1 MKKTTSQDVIKIV
14 WKACDTFRGTMD
26 SSKYKDYILT
36 MLFVKYV
43 SDFYK
48 EKLEELKAK
57 FGDNEDR
64 IQKSL
69 KREKFQLDSTC
80 TFDVIY
86 ENRNAEDIG
95 EIINK
100 ILMRIEDDNKEKLEG
115 IFRNID
121 FNSEAELGRTKER
134 NATLKHL
141 IEDFADASLDLRP
154 SVLDGSDVIGDA
166 YEFLIAN
173 FASDAGKKGGE
184 FYTPGEVSTLL
195 AKLVGAKDGDRI
207 YDPTCGSGSLL
218 IKAAKEVGT
227 QNFRLYGQERNGQT
241 QALANMNMFLHEIND
256 AVIEWG
262 DTLRNPLHLE
272 NERLMKFD
280 KIVSNPPF
288 SLDKWGAEDLAN
300 DTYGRFQMGLPP
312 KSKGDFAFIS
322 HMLASLNENG
332 TAGIIL
338 PHGILFRGGS
348 EGKIRK
354 SIVENNWLDAIIGLP
369 ENLFFGA
376 DITTCII
383 ILKKNRVNRDI
394 VFIDAS
400 NEYLKD
406 VNQYKLTNKNIDKI
420 VDTYV
425 QRKEIEKYSHLAT
438 IDEIRENNYNLNI
451 SRYIDK
457 FIDEEEIDVISVKEG
472 IIKIDMEIDKIN
484 EEIKKLEN
492 NILNVRKKR
501 KWPLVRLSEIFERI
515 TDKNT
520 TECTN
525 VLTISAQ
532 YGLINQEEFFN
543 KSVSSKDLSNY
554 YLLKKGDFAYN
565 KSYSKGY
572 PLGAIKRL
580 NNYTEGVVSPLYI
593 CFRAKKEI
601 NSDFYEQYFE
611 SGALNRAIFKIA
623 QEGARNHGLLNISIT
638 EFFSDIKIAYPSLS
652 EQNEIANILINY
664 DKEIRLVK
672 SKLDNLLLHKKGLMQ
687 LLLAL

>member
-1 MKKTTSQDVIKIV
+1 MMNKTTSQDVIKIV

-69 KREKFQLDSTC
+69 KREKFQLDPTC

-134 NATLKHL
+134 NAALKHL

-154 SVLDGSDVIGDA
+154 SMLDGSDVIGDA

-184 FYTPGEVSTLL
+184 FYTPSEVSTLL

-241 QALANMNMFLHEIND
+241 QALAKMNMFLHEIND

-288 SLDKWGAEDLAN
+288 SLDKWGAEELKD
-300 DTYGRFQMGLPP
+300 DIYGRFNMGLPP
-312 KSKGDFAFIS
+312 KSKGDYAFIS
-322 HMLASLNENG
+322 HILASLNENG

-338 PHGILFRGGS
+338 PHGVLFRAAS

-354 SIVENNWLDAIIGLP
+354 QIIENNWLDAVIGLP
-369 ENLFFGA
+369 ENLFFGTGIPA
-376 DITTCII
+376 CILI
-383 ILKKNRVNRDI
+383 FKKNKFDNNV

-400 NEYLKD
+400 KEYDKGKNQNNLRNED
-406 VNQYKLTNKNIDKI
+406 INKI
-420 VDTYV
+420 VEAYENK
-425 QRKEIEKYSHLAT
+425 KEIDRYCHIASFE
-438 IDEIRENNYNLNI
+438 EIKENDFNLNI
-451 SRYIDK
+451 PRYVDSIE
-457 FIDEEEIDVISVKEG
+457 DEE
-472 IIKIDMEIDKIN
+472 KIDLVKVEQ
-484 EEIKKLEN
+484 EVVELEKL
-492 NILNVRKKR
+492 
-501 KWPLVRLSEIFERI
+501 I
-515 TDKNT
+515 TDIKSNMHKYL
-520 TECTN
+520 EELN
-525 VLTISAQ
+525 
-532 YGLINQEEFFN
+532 LI
-543 KSVSSKDLSNY
+543 
-554 YLLKKGDFAYN
+554 
-565 KSYSKGY
+565 
-572 PLGAIKRL
+572 
-580 NNYTEGVVSPLYI
+580 
-593 CFRAKKEI
+593 
-601 NSDFYEQYFE
+601 
-611 SGALNRAIFKIA
+611 
-623 QEGARNHGLLNISIT
+623 
-638 EFFSDIKIAYPSLS
+638 
-652 EQNEIANILINY
+652 
-664 DKEIRLVK
+664 
-672 SKLDNLLLHKKGLMQ
+672 
-687 LLLAL
+687 

>member
-1 MKKTTSQDVIKIV
+1 MSKTTSQDVIKVV

-48 EKLEELKAK
+48 EKVEELKVR
-57 FGDNEDR
+57 FGDNEER

-69 KREKFQLDSTC
+69 RREKFQLDPTC

-86 ENRNAEDIG
+86 ENRSAENIG

-100 ILMRIEDDNKEKLEG
+100 ILMKIEDDNKEKLEG

-134 NATLKHL
+134 NASLKHL
-141 IEDFADASLDLRP
+141 IEDFADDSLDLRP
-154 SVLDGSDVIGDA
+154 SMLDGSDVIGDA

-195 AKLVGAKDGDRI
+195 AKLIGAKDGDRI

-241 QALANMNMFLHEIND
+241 QSLAKMNMFLHEIND

-288 SLDKWGAEDLAN
+288 SLDKWGAEDLK
-300 DTYGRFQMGLPP
+300 DDKYERFEMGLPP
-312 KSKGDFAFIS
+312 KSKGDYAFIS

-338 PHGILFRGGS
+338 PHGVLFRGAS

-354 SIVENNWLDAIIGLP
+354 QIIENNWLDAVVGLP
-369 ENLFFGA
+369 ENLFFGTGIPA
-376 DITTCII
+376 CILI
-383 ILKKNRVNRDI
+383 FKKNKVDNNV

-400 NEYLKD
+400 KDYEKGKNQNILRNEDIEKILEA
-406 VNQYKLTNKNIDKI
+406 YKNRKQVEKYCHIASFDEIKENDFNLNIPRYIDTFEEEQK
-420 VDTYV
+420 VDMDSLNADIEEL
-425 QRKEIEKYSHLAT
+425 RKEISEVNSIMKKY
-438 IDEIRENNYNLNI
+438 LN
-451 SRYIDK
+451 
-457 FIDEEEIDVISVKEG
+457 E
-472 IIKIDMEIDKIN
+472 
-484 EEIKKLEN
+484 LE
-492 NILNVRKKR
+492 V
-501 KWPLVRLSEIFERI
+501 
-515 TDKNT
+515 
-520 TECTN
+520 
-525 VLTISAQ
+525 
-532 YGLINQEEFFN
+532 
-543 KSVSSKDLSNY
+543 
-554 YLLKKGDFAYN
+554 
-565 KSYSKGY
+565 
-572 PLGAIKRL
+572 
-580 NNYTEGVVSPLYI
+580 
-593 CFRAKKEI
+593 
-601 NSDFYEQYFE
+601 
-611 SGALNRAIFKIA
+611 
-623 QEGARNHGLLNISIT
+623 
-638 EFFSDIKIAYPSLS
+638 
-652 EQNEIANILINY
+652 
-664 DKEIRLVK
+664 
-672 SKLDNLLLHKKGLMQ
+672 
-687 LLLAL
+687 

>member
-1 MKKTTSQDVIKIV
+1 MSKTTSQDVIKVV

-48 EKLEELKAK
+48 EKVEELKVR
-57 FGDNEDR
+57 FGDNEER

-69 KREKFQLDSTC
+69 KREKFQLDPTC

-86 ENRNAEDIG
+86 ENRTAENIG

-100 ILMRIEDDNKEKLEG
+100 ILMKIEDDNKEKLEG

-141 IEDFADASLDLRP
+141 IEDFADDSLDLRP
-154 SVLDGSDVIGDA
+154 SMLDGSDVIGDA

-241 QALANMNMFLHEIND
+241 QSLAKMNMFLHEIND

-262 DTLRNPLHLE
+262 DTLRSPLHLE

-300 DTYGRFQMGLPP
+300 DKYGRFEMGLPP
-312 KSKGDFAFIS
+312 KSKGDYAFIS
-322 HMLASLNENG
+322 HMIASLNENG

-338 PHGILFRGGS
+338 PHGVLFRAAS

-354 SIVENNWLDAIIGLP
+354 QIIENNWLDAVIGLP
-369 ENLFFGA
+369 ENLFFGTGIPA
-376 DITTCII
+376 CILI
-383 ILKKNRVNRDI
+383 FKKNKVVNNI

-400 NEYLKD
+400 REFDKGKNQNVLKD
-406 VNQYKLTNKNIDKI
+406 KDIEKILEAYKD
-420 VDTYV
+420 
-425 QRKEIEKYSHLAT
+425 RKEVDKYCHIANY
-438 IDEIRENNYNLNI
+438 DEVKENDFNLNI
-451 SRYIDK
+451 PRYINA
-457 FIDEEEIDVISVKEG
+457 FEEEE
-472 IIKIDMEIDKIN
+472 KIDLKEV
-484 EEIKKLEN
+484 KKNLFSLE
-492 NILNVRKKR
+492 
-501 KWPLVRLSEIFERI
+501 
-515 TDKNT
+515 
-520 TECTN
+520 
-525 VLTISAQ
+525 
-532 YGLINQEEFFN
+532 
-543 KSVSSKDLSNY
+543 
-554 YLLKKGDFAYN
+554 
-565 KSYSKGY
+565 
-572 PLGAIKRL
+572 
-580 NNYTEGVVSPLYI
+580 
-593 CFRAKKEI
+593 KEI
-601 NSDFYEQYFE
+601 S
-611 SGALNRAIFKIA
+611 
-623 QEGARNHGLLNISIT
+623 
-638 EFFSDIKIAYPSLS
+638 
-652 EQNEIANILINY
+652 
-664 DKEIRLVK
+664 
-672 SKLDNLLLHKKGLMQ
+672 NLKDSMEKYLEELGI
-687 LLLAL
+687 

>member
-1 MKKTTSQDVIKIV
+1 MSKTTSQDVIKVV

-48 EKLEELKAK
+48 EKVEELKVR
-57 FGDNEDR
+57 FGDNEQR

-69 KREKFQLDSTC
+69 KREKFQLDPTC

-86 ENRNAEDIG
+86 ENRTAENIG

-100 ILMRIEDDNKEKLEG
+100 ILMKIEDDNKEKLEG

-134 NATLKHL
+134 NAALKHL
-141 IEDFADASLDLRP
+141 IEDFAGDSLDLRP
-154 SVLDGSDVIGDA
+154 SMLDGSDVIGDA

-241 QALANMNMFLHEIND
+241 QSLAKMNMFLHEIND

-288 SLDKWGAEDLAN
+288 SLDKWGAEDLK
-300 DTYGRFQMGLPP
+300 DDKYRRFEMGLPP
-312 KSKGDFAFIS
+312 KSKGDYAFIS
-322 HMLASLNENG
+322 HMIASLNENG

-338 PHGILFRGGS
+338 PHGVLFRAAS

-354 SIVENNWLDAIIGLP
+354 QIIENNWLDAVIGLP
-369 ENLFFGA
+369 ENLFFGTGIPA
-376 DITTCII
+376 CILI
-383 ILKKNRVNRDI
+383 FKKNKVDNNV

-400 NEYLKD
+400 KD
-406 VNQYKLTNKNIDKI
+406 YEKGKNQNILRDEDIEKI
-420 VDTYV
+420 LEAYHN
-425 QRKEIEKYSHLAT
+425 RKEVEKYCHIANF
-438 IDEIRENNYNLNI
+438 DEIKENDFNLNI
-451 SRYIDK
+451 PRYIDT
-457 FIDEEEIDVISVKEG
+457 FEEEERVNLDQ
-472 IIKIDMEIDKIN
+472 
-484 EEIKKLEN
+484 IKKQILIIEN
-492 NILNVRKKR
+492 
-501 KWPLVRLSEIFERI
+501 
-515 TDKNT
+515 D
-520 TECTN
+520 
-525 VLTISAQ
+525 
-532 YGLINQEEFFN
+532 LINIKTDLQLKIEE
-543 KSVSSKDLSNY
+543 
-554 YLLKKGDFAYN
+554 
-565 KSYSKGY
+565 
-572 PLGAIKRL
+572 LGL
-580 NNYTEGVVSPLYI
+580 
-593 CFRAKKEI
+593 
-601 NSDFYEQYFE
+601 
-611 SGALNRAIFKIA
+611 
-623 QEGARNHGLLNISIT
+623 
-638 EFFSDIKIAYPSLS
+638 
-652 EQNEIANILINY
+652 
-664 DKEIRLVK
+664 
-672 SKLDNLLLHKKGLMQ
+672 
-687 LLLAL
+687 

>member
-1 MKKTTSQDVIKIV
+1 MMNKTTSQDVIKIV

-69 KREKFQLDSTC
+69 KREKFQLDPTC

-86 ENRNAEDIG
+86 ENRTAENIG

-100 ILMRIEDDNKEKLEG
+100 ILMKIEDDNKEKLEG

-134 NATLKHL
+134 NAALKHL
-141 IEDFADASLDLRP
+141 IEDFADESLDLRP
-154 SVLDGSDVIGDA
+154 SMLDSHDVIGDA

-195 AKLVGAKDGDRI
+195 AKLVAPKDGDRI

-241 QALANMNMFLHEIND
+241 QALAKMNMFLHEIND

-288 SLDKWGAEDLAN
+288 SLDKWGAEELKD
-300 DTYGRFQMGLPP
+300 DIYGRFSMGLPP
-312 KSKGDFAFIS
+312 KSKGDYAFIS
-322 HMLASLNENG
+322 HILASLNENG

-338 PHGILFRGGS
+338 PHGVLFRAAS

-354 SIVENNWLDAIIGLP
+354 QIIENNWLDAIIGLP
-369 ENLFFGA
+369 ENLFFGTP
-376 DITTCII
+376 IPTCMLIF
-383 ILKKNRVNRDI
+383 KKNKCNNNVL
-394 VFIDAS
+394 FIDAS
-400 NEYLKD
+400 KDFIKD
-406 VNQYKLTNKNIDKI
+406 VNQYKLTNENINKI
-420 VDTYV
+420 VKTYSE
-425 QRKEIEKYSHLAT
+425 RKEVKKYAHIAT
-438 IDEIRENNYNLNI
+438 FDELKENDYNLNI
-451 SRYIDK
+451 SRYIDM
-457 FIDEEEIDVISVKEG
+457 FEEEEVIDIEKTKNEITQLEDEVKKVKE
-472 IIKIDMEIDKIN
+472 EIVAYLQ
-484 EEIKKLEN
+484 EL
-492 NILNVRKKR
+492 
-501 KWPLVRLSEIFERI
+501 
-515 TDKNT
+515 
-520 TECTN
+520 
-525 VLTISAQ
+525 
-532 YGLINQEEFFN
+532 GL
-543 KSVSSKDLSNY
+543 
-554 YLLKKGDFAYN
+554 
-565 KSYSKGY
+565 
-572 PLGAIKRL
+572 
-580 NNYTEGVVSPLYI
+580 
-593 CFRAKKEI
+593 
-601 NSDFYEQYFE
+601 
-611 SGALNRAIFKIA
+611 
-623 QEGARNHGLLNISIT
+623 
-638 EFFSDIKIAYPSLS
+638 
-652 EQNEIANILINY
+652 
-664 DKEIRLVK
+664 
-672 SKLDNLLLHKKGLMQ
+672 
-687 LLLAL
+687 

>member
-1 MKKTTSQDVIKIV
+1 
-14 WKACDTFRGTMD
+14 MD

-43 SDFYK
+43 SDVYK

-69 KREKFQLDSTC
+69 KREKFQLDPTC

-134 NATLKHL
+134 NAALKHL

-154 SVLDGSDVIGDA
+154 SMLDGSDVIGDA

-184 FYTPGEVSTLL
+184 FYTPSEVSTLL

-227 QNFRLYGQERNGQT
+227 QSFRLYGQERNGQT
-241 QALANMNMFLHEIND
+241 QALAKMNMFLHEIND

-288 SLDKWGAEDLAN
+288 SLDKWGAEDLKDN
-300 DTYGRFQMGLPP
+300 TYARFSMGLPP
-312 KSKGDFAFIS
+312 KSKGDYAFIS
-322 HMLASLNENG
+322 HILASLNENG

-338 PHGILFRGGS
+338 PHGVLFRAAS
-348 EGKIRK
+348 EGKIK
-354 SIVENNWLDAIIGLP
+354 KQIIENNWLDAVIGLP
-369 ENLFFGA
+369 ENLFFGTGIPA
-376 DITTCII
+376 CILI
-383 ILKKNRVNRDI
+383 FKKNKVDNNV

-400 NEYLKD
+400 NEFDKGK
-406 VNQYKLTNKNIDKI
+406 NQNVLRDEDIEKIFEAYKN
-420 VDTYV
+420 
-425 QRKEIEKYSHLAT
+425 RKEVEKYCHIAT
-438 IDEIRENNYNLNI
+438 FDEVKDNDFNLNI
-451 SRYIDK
+451 PRYIDT
-457 FIDEEEIDVISVKEG
+457 FEVEE
-472 IIKIDMEIDKIN
+472 KIDLDIL
-484 EEIKKLEN
+484 IKDISNLEN
-492 NILNVRKKR
+492 EMVKVKKQ
-501 KWPLVRLSEIFERI
+501 L
-515 TDKNT
+515 KNHLD
-520 TECTN
+520 E
-525 VLTISAQ
+525 L
-532 YGLINQEEFFN
+532 GL
-543 KSVSSKDLSNY
+543 
-554 YLLKKGDFAYN
+554 
-565 KSYSKGY
+565 
-572 PLGAIKRL
+572 
-580 NNYTEGVVSPLYI
+580 
-593 CFRAKKEI
+593 
-601 NSDFYEQYFE
+601 
-611 SGALNRAIFKIA
+611 
-623 QEGARNHGLLNISIT
+623 
-638 EFFSDIKIAYPSLS
+638 
-652 EQNEIANILINY
+652 
-664 DKEIRLVK
+664 
-672 SKLDNLLLHKKGLMQ
+672 
-687 LLLAL
+687 

>member
-1 MKKTTSQDVIKIV
+1 MMNKTTSQDVIKIV
-14 WKACDTFRGTMD
+14 GKACDTFRGTMD

-69 KREKFQLDSTC
+69 KREKFQLDPTC

-134 NATLKHL
+134 NAALKHL

-154 SVLDGSDVIGDA
+154 SMLDGSDVIGDA

-184 FYTPGEVSTLL
+184 FYTPSEVSTLL
-195 AKLVGAKDGDRI
+195 AKLVGATDGDRI

-241 QALANMNMFLHEIND
+241 QALAKMNMFLHEIND

-272 NERLMKFD
+272 NGKLMKFD

-288 SLDKWGAEDLAN
+288 SLDKWGAEELKD
-300 DTYGRFQMGLPP
+300 DIYGRFSMGLPP

-338 PHGILFRGGS
+338 PHGVLFRAAS

-354 SIVENNWLDAIIGLP
+354 QIIENNWLDAVIGLP
-369 ENLFFGA
+369 ENLFFGTGIPA
-376 DITTCII
+376 CILI
-383 ILKKNRVNRDI
+383 FKKNKVDNNI
-394 VFIDAS
+394 IFIDAS
-400 NEYLKD
+400 NEFDKGKNQNVLRDEDIEKILD
-406 VNQYKLTNKNIDKI
+406 VYKN
-420 VDTYV
+420 
-425 QRKEIEKYSHLAT
+425 RKEVEKYCHIASF
-438 IDEIRENNYNLNI
+438 DEIKENDFNLNI
-451 SRYIDK
+451 PRYIDTFEAEEK
-457 FIDEEEIDVISVKEG
+457 IDMKSVKE
-472 IIKIDMEIDKIN
+472 EIST
-484 EEIKKLEN
+484 LE
-492 NILNVRKKR
+492 
-501 KWPLVRLSEIFERI
+501 
-515 TDKNT
+515 
-520 TECTN
+520 
-525 VLTISAQ
+525 
-532 YGLINQEEFFN
+532 
-543 KSVSSKDLSNY
+543 
-554 YLLKKGDFAYN
+554 
-565 KSYSKGY
+565 
-572 PLGAIKRL
+572 
-580 NNYTEGVVSPLYI
+580 
-593 CFRAKKEI
+593 KEI
-601 NSDFYEQYFE
+601 VQV
-611 SGALNRAIFKIA
+611 
-623 QEGARNHGLLNISIT
+623 
-638 EFFSDIKIAYPSLS
+638 
-652 EQNEIANILINY
+652 
-664 DKEIRLVK
+664 KEVM
-672 SKLDNLLLHKKGLMQ
+672 HKYLEELEM
-687 LLLAL
+687 

>member
-1 MKKTTSQDVIKIV
+1 MMNKTTSQDVIKIV

-69 KREKFQLDSTC
+69 KREKFQLDPTC

-134 NATLKHL
+134 NAALKHL

-154 SVLDGSDVIGDA
+154 SMLDGSDVIGDA

-184 FYTPGEVSTLL
+184 FYTPSEVSMLL

-241 QALANMNMFLHEIND
+241 QALAKMNMFLHEIND

-288 SLDKWGAEDLAN
+288 SLDKWGAEELKD
-300 DTYGRFQMGLPP
+300 DTYGRFEMGLPP
-312 KSKGDFAFIS
+312 KSKGDYAFIS
-322 HMLASLNENG
+322 HILASLNESG

-338 PHGILFRGGS
+338 PLGVLFRMAG

-354 SIVENNWLDAIIGLP
+354 QIIDNNWLDAVIGLP

-376 DITTCII
+376 GVAACILI
-383 ILKKNRVNRDI
+383 FKKNRVDNKI
-394 VFIDAS
+394 VFIDSS
-400 NEYLKD
+400 NYFEKGK
-406 VNQYKLTNKNIDKI
+406 NQNILRSEDIEKI
-420 VDTYV
+420 VRAYEDKT
-425 QRKEIEKYSHLAT
+425 EIKKYCHIAT
-438 IDEIRENNYNLNI
+438 IDEIKENDYNLNI
-451 SRYIDK
+451 PRYIDT
-457 FIDEEEIDVISVKEG
+457 FEEIE
-472 IIKIDMEIDKIN
+472 KIDLKLINKRIKDLEYELIQAKNELNKI
-484 EEIKKLEN
+484 
-492 NILNVRKKR
+492 
-501 KWPLVRLSEIFERI
+501 LSE
-515 TDKNT
+515 
-520 TECTN
+520 
-525 VLTISAQ
+525 
-532 YGLINQEEFFN
+532 
-543 KSVSSKDLSNY
+543 
-554 YLLKKGDFAYN
+554 
-565 KSYSKGY
+565 
-572 PLGAIKRL
+572 
-580 NNYTEGVVSPLYI
+580 
-593 CFRAKKEI
+593 
-601 NSDFYEQYFE
+601 
-611 SGALNRAIFKIA
+611 
-623 QEGARNHGLLNISIT
+623 
-638 EFFSDIKIAYPSLS
+638 
-652 EQNEIANILINY
+652 
-664 DKEIRLVK
+664 
-672 SKLDNLLLHKKGLMQ
+672 LDM
-687 LLLAL
+687 

>member
-1 MKKTTSQDVIKIV
+1 MSKTTSQDVIKVV

-48 EKLEELKAK
+48 EKLEELKAR

-69 KREKFQLDSTC
+69 KREKFQLDPTC

-86 ENRNAEDIG
+86 ENRTAENIG

-100 ILMRIEDDNKEKLEG
+100 ILMKIEDDNKEKLEG

-121 FNSEAELGRTKER
+121 FNSESELGRTKER
-134 NATLKHL
+134 NAALKHL
-141 IEDFADASLDLRP
+141 IEDFADDSLDLRP

-184 FYTPGEVSTLL
+184 FYTPSEVSTLL

-227 QNFRLYGQERNGQT
+227 SNFRLYGQERNGQT
-241 QALANMNMFLHEIND
+241 QALAKMNMFLHEIND

-280 KIVSNPPF
+280 RIVSNPPF

-300 DTYGRFQMGLPP
+300 DKYVRFEMGVPP
-312 KSKGDFAFIS
+312 KSKGDYAFIS
-322 HMLASLNENG
+322 HMIASLNENG

-338 PHGILFRGGS
+338 PHGVLFRAAS

-354 SIVENNWLDAIIGLP
+354 QIIENNWLDAVIGLP
-369 ENLFFGA
+369 ENLFFGTP
-376 DITTCII
+376 IPTCILI
-383 ILKKNRVNRDI
+383 FKKNKANENI

-400 NEYLKD
+400 NDFIKD
-406 VNQYKLTNKNIDKI
+406 VNQYKLTSDNIDKL
-420 VDTYV
+420 VKVYRE
-425 QRKEIEKYSHLAT
+425 RKEIDKYAHIAT
-438 IDEIRENNYNLNI
+438 LEEVRQNDYILNI
-451 SRYIDK
+451 SRYIDMFEVEELIDIEKTK
-457 FIDEEEIDVISVKEG
+457 FQIRQIEDEVKQVKLKMEMYLEE
-472 IIKIDMEIDKIN
+472 
-484 EEIKKLEN
+484 L
-492 NILNVRKKR
+492 
-501 KWPLVRLSEIFERI
+501 
-515 TDKNT
+515 
-520 TECTN
+520 
-525 VLTISAQ
+525 
-532 YGLINQEEFFN
+532 GL
-543 KSVSSKDLSNY
+543 
-554 YLLKKGDFAYN
+554 
-565 KSYSKGY
+565 
-572 PLGAIKRL
+572 
-580 NNYTEGVVSPLYI
+580 
-593 CFRAKKEI
+593 
-601 NSDFYEQYFE
+601 
-611 SGALNRAIFKIA
+611 
-623 QEGARNHGLLNISIT
+623 
-638 EFFSDIKIAYPSLS
+638 
-652 EQNEIANILINY
+652 
-664 DKEIRLVK
+664 
-672 SKLDNLLLHKKGLMQ
+672 
-687 LLLAL
+687 

>member
-1 MKKTTSQDVIKIV
+1 MMNKTTSQDVIKIV

-69 KREKFQLDSTC
+69 KREKFQLDPTC

-86 ENRNAEDIG
+86 ENRNAENIG

-134 NATLKHL
+134 NAALKHL

-154 SVLDGSDVIGDA
+154 SMLDGSDVIGDA

-184 FYTPGEVSTLL
+184 FYTPSEVSTLL

-241 QALANMNMFLHEIND
+241 QALAKMNMFLHEIND

-288 SLDKWGAEDLAN
+288 SLDKWGAEDLKD
-300 DTYGRFQMGLPP
+300 DTYARFSMGLPP
-312 KSKGDFAFIS
+312 KSKGDYAFIS
-322 HMLASLNENG
+322 HILASLNENG

-338 PHGILFRGGS
+338 PHGVLFRAAS

-354 SIVENNWLDAIIGLP
+354 QIIENNWLDAVIGLP
-369 ENLFFGA
+369 ENLFFGTGIPA
-376 DITTCII
+376 CILI
-383 ILKKNRVNRDI
+383 FKKSKVENNV

-400 NEYLKD
+400 NEFDKGK
-406 VNQYKLTNKNIDKI
+406 NQNVLRDEDIEKIFETYKN
-420 VDTYV
+420 
-425 QRKEIEKYSHLAT
+425 RKEVEKYCHIASF
-438 IDEIRENNYNLNI
+438 DEIKENDFNLNI
-451 SRYIDK
+451 PRYIDTFEAEEK
-457 FIDEEEIDVISVKEG
+457 IDMKSVKE
-472 IIKIDMEIDKIN
+472 EIN
-484 EEIKKLEN
+484 TLE
-492 NILNVRKKR
+492 
-501 KWPLVRLSEIFERI
+501 
-515 TDKNT
+515 
-520 TECTN
+520 
-525 VLTISAQ
+525 
-532 YGLINQEEFFN
+532 
-543 KSVSSKDLSNY
+543 
-554 YLLKKGDFAYN
+554 
-565 KSYSKGY
+565 
-572 PLGAIKRL
+572 
-580 NNYTEGVVSPLYI
+580 
-593 CFRAKKEI
+593 KEI
-601 NSDFYEQYFE
+601 VQV
-611 SGALNRAIFKIA
+611 
-623 QEGARNHGLLNISIT
+623 
-638 EFFSDIKIAYPSLS
+638 
-652 EQNEIANILINY
+652 
-664 DKEIRLVK
+664 KEVM
-672 SKLDNLLLHKKGLMQ
+672 HKYLEELGM
-687 LLLAL
+687 